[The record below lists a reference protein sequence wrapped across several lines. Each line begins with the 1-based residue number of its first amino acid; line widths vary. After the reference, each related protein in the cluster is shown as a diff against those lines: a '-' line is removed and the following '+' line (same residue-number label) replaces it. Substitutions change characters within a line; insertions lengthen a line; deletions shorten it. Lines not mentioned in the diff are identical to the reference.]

1 MAKAFQALADK
12 KRLEIIGLLT
22 DGERCVCEL
31 ASVVG
36 AKQPLLSFHL
46 KILRDACLVSS
57 RRLGRW
63 MYYSLNYDTL
73 EEMKAIIGSIADD
86 RSHQES
92 CCCESQCCLPDKALK

>member
-1 MAKAFQALADK
+1 
-12 KRLEIIGLLT
+12 
-22 DGERCVCEL
+22 
-31 ASVVG
+31 
-36 AKQPLLSFHL
+36 
-46 KILRDACLVSS
+46 
-57 RRLGRW
+57 